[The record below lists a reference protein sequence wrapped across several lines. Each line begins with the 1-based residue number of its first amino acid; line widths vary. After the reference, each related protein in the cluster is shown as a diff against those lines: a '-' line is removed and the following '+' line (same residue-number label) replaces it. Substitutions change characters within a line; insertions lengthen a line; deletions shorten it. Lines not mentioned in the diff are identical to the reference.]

1 MAYDVFISYRRQGGG
16 ADARMM
22 YDRLTAAGYSV
33 SFDMD
38 TLKNGNFNEELLK
51 RVAECKNFVV
61 LLSENCFE
69 RTLNGCKREDDWLR
83 IEIATAL
90 YNNKNIVTVMLPG
103 FVFPAKLPPD
113 IDAIRNK
120 NGPKYDLYYIDG
132 FYDKLRKDFL
142 IKGDAADEG
151 KAVTALE
158 EIFTSP
164 ETTTLP
170 ADAVDVVDSIG
181 DDTDFVRA
189 EAEFAYSGIS
199 RLLPYDEL
207 SRIDGVWNEAEE
219 ARTKGDYKN
228 ACRTYLQVMELVE
241 SATPCASD
249 FVMRMTADGID
260 TRKPE
265 WFKDALSKAQGGDV
279 DYQYGVGSL
288 YAGGLGVPRDPAAAF
303 RWFERAARSGH
314 GAAQTAIGAA
324 YAKGEGVEADYI
336 EAKSWL
342 EKAAAKGYP
351 VAEERLGWL
360 YCRGLGLPKDL
371 SKAIEFYEA
380 ASELGSPAA
389 KCALAELYE
398 KGEGVEVDVG
408 RATELY
414 RSASADDHPTALRR
428 LAELLFSD
436 VAVEDKKE
444 ALAFCRRA
452 VNASDVEAIVD
463 LGLAYEKG
471 WGVDKDAKKASELY
485 QKALAKGCKTAAVRL
500 EELKPEV
507 QCRRGV
513 DCMEGTTCPRDFTLA
528 REWLE
533 KASAQG
539 HVDSMVRLASIL
551 EKGLGC
557 AIDIA
562 QAIELYNRAA
572 ETGCPRAMAELGRL
586 YREGTYVAED
596 LSKALNLLQRAASS
610 QDKAVDGERWGVL
623 YAFYDLAG
631 MYRDGKGVKKDGLL
645 AARLFL
651 YAARQGN
658 IPSCRALGI
667 MYRDGDGVH
676 KSQEKADKWFS
687 EMWRLARVSLNPCD
701 SRAMDSLGD
710 ACQYGQGVGHDLN
723 EAAGWWRKSVQLGE
737 NAASLLN
744 VGRQHPEIMLP
755 GDMALA
761 AMSVRKTAEGGNA
774 ISMANMGIA
783 YFNGFLGFEHDLGKG
798 VAWLKR
804 AAEKG
809 HKGAM
814 GVLSRVYETG
824 EGVAQDYGEAL
835 KWLEKAAEKEYEP
848 AQLILAD
855 RYLGSHQLKRDLTK
869 VRCIIEKVLE
879 KNPNNLGALAKL
891 AYIYRDGLGVE
902 ENAIKAQE
910 LSARRIGTLSRG
922 AEAQKADSLDAL
934 ADCYRYG
941 RGVDRNINRAV
952 ELYEKAAE
960 GKNEDSVYS
969 LMRIHRYGLNGQPD
983 HALADMWAC
992 RYFELMTRKGSDAS
1006 GGEPS
1011 ACVSVGNLYRLGK
1024 GVKRNPHSAIEWYEK
1039 AAEKKSWRAMLNIA
1053 EMHRV
1058 GEGLRVDSDRA
1069 NDWSI
1074 KAVAEL
1080 TPLAENGLAG
1090 AQCGLAD
1097 CYANGWGVEKSPEL
1111 AAKWYGEAYE
1121 GRDWLATGRLARL
1134 CASGEGVPQ
1143 NLVKAAE
1150 LLAKAAEKES
1160 AEARCRLGECYERGE
1175 WGLDADV
1182 AKAFELYRQSA
1193 SEGDAGGMYN
1203 LGRCYLEGIGIE
1215 KDMDTARLW
1224 LGLASA
1230 EKGDFWGYAVKADEM
1245 LSTLKKRT
1253 DY

>member
-22 YDRLTAAGYSV
+22 YDRLQSYGYTV

-132 FYDKLRKDFL
+132 FYDKLVKDFL
-142 IKGDAADEG
+142 IMGEDGANG

-158 EIFTSP
+158 EIFSAQE
-164 ETTTLP
+164 ETTSAEGT
-170 ADAVDVVDSIG
+170 VDVVDLIG
-181 DDTDFVRA
+181 DDTDFIRS
-189 EAEFAYSGIS
+189 EAEFLYAGIS
-199 RLLPYDEL
+199 RLLPYVEL
-207 SRIDGVWNEAEE
+207 SQIDKAWREAEE
-219 ARTKGDYKN
+219 ARTKGDYKAANN
-228 ACRTYLQVMELVE
+228 AYLHLMELAK
-241 SATPCASD
+241 SATPCASE

-265 WFKDALSKAQGGDV
+265 WFKSALAKAQGGNI

-303 RWFERAARSGH
+303 RWFERAARNGH
-314 GAAQTAIGAA
+314 VAAQAAIGAA
-324 YAKGEGVEADYI
+324 YAKGDGVEADYQ
-336 EAKSWL
+336 EARSWL

-351 VAEERLGWL
+351 TAEERLGWI
-360 YCRGLGLPKDL
+360 YRNGFGVTQNIK
-371 SKAIEFYEA
+371 KAIELYES
-380 ASELGSPAA
+380 ASELGNPEARN
-389 KCALAELYE
+389 ALAELYE
-398 KGEGVEVDVG
+398 QGEGVDRDINKAV
-408 RATELY
+408 ELY
-414 RSASADDHPTALRR
+414 RSAAADDHPVAMRH
-428 LAELLFSD
+428 LAELLFKD
-436 VAVEDKKE
+436 DAVVDKKE
-444 ALAFCRRA
+444 ALAYCRRA
-452 VNASDVEAIVD
+452 VNAGDSESIVD
-463 LGLAYEKG
+463 LGLAYENG
-471 WGVDKDAKKASELY
+471 WGVDKDVQKAGDLY
-485 QKALAKGCKTAAVRL
+485 QRALSNGCESAEMRL

-507 QCRRGV
+507 QFLRGV
-513 DCMEGTTCPRDFTLA
+513 ACMEGANGERDF
-528 REWLE
+528 E
-533 KASAQG
+533 KARAWFEKAAEQG
-539 HVDSMVRLASIL
+539 HIDSIVRLASML

-557 AIDIA
+557 AIDIDKA
-562 QAIELYNRAA
+562 LELYNRAVKD
-572 ETGCPRAMAELGRL
+572 GCPRAMAELGRL
-586 YREGTYVAED
+586 YREGVFVTED
-596 LSKALNLLQRAASS
+596 LPMALNLFQRAASS
-610 QDKAVDGERWGVL
+610 QDKASDCERWGVL
-623 YAFYDLAG
+623 YALYDLAS
-631 MYRDGKGVKKDGLL
+631 MYRDGKGVTKDELL

-651 YAARQGN
+651 CAARQGN
-658 IPSCRALGI
+658 ISSCRALGI
-667 MYRDGDGVH
+667 MYRDGKGVQE
-676 KSQEKADKWFS
+676 SQEKAGKWFS
-687 EMWRLARVSLNPCD
+687 EMWRLTHVSLNPCD

-710 ACQYGQGVGHDLN
+710 ACRYGQGVEHNLN
-723 EAAGWWRKSVQLGE
+723 EAAGWWRKAVQLGE

-744 VGRQHPEIMLP
+744 VGMQHPEIMIP
-755 GDMALA
+755 GDTELA
-761 AMSVRKTAEGGNA
+761 AMSIRKKAEGGNA
-774 ISMANMGIA
+774 VSMANMGIA
-783 YFNGFLGFEHDLGKG
+783 YFNGYLGFEQDLEKG
-798 VAWLKR
+798 VAWFKR

-814 GVLSRVYETG
+814 GTLALRYETG
-824 EGVAQDYGEAL
+824 EGVAQDYVEAL

-848 AQLILAD
+848 AQLTLAE
-855 RYLGSHQLKRDLTK
+855 RYFGCHQLKRDLSK
-869 VRCIIEKVLE
+869 VKSIVEQVLE
-879 KNPNNLGALAKL
+879 KNPDNLGALATL

-902 ENAIKAQE
+902 ENAVKAHE
-910 LSARRIGTLSRG
+910 LSARRIGPMSRG
-922 AEAQKADSLDAL
+922 AEAQNADSLYAL

-969 LMRIHRYGLNGQPD
+969 LMRIYLYGLNGQPYY
-983 HALADMWAC
+983 ALADKWVR
-992 RYFELMTRKGSDAS
+992 RYFELKTRKGGSAS
-1006 GGEPS
+1006 RGEPD
-1011 ACVSVGNLYRLGK
+1011 ACVSVGNLYRLGR
-1024 GVKRNPHSAIEWYEK
+1024 GVERNSHSAIEWYEK
-1039 AAEKKSWRAMLNIA
+1039 AADKKSWQAMLYLA
-1053 EMHRV
+1053 DMYRTD
-1058 GEGLRVDSDRA
+1058 EGLQVDLDRSNEWA
-1069 NDWSI
+1069 V

-1080 TPLAENGLAG
+1080 TPLAENGLAK
-1090 AQCGLAD
+1090 AQRGLAD
-1097 CYANGWGVEKSPEL
+1097 CYANGWGVDKSPKV

-1134 CASGEGVPQ
+1134 CASGEGGPQ
-1143 NLVKAAE
+1143 NIAKAVE

-1182 AKAFELYRQSA
+1182 TKAFELYRESA

-1215 KDMDTARLW
+1215 KDKDTARLW

-1230 EKGDFWGYAVKADEM
+1230 EKGDFWGYAVKADKM
-1245 LSTLKKRT
+1245 LSALKQ
-1253 DY
+1253 